1 MTLNRCYNAVI
12 AAIRR
17 TIGNGYREGCTIRTD
32 RLNQMEAFILRNG
45 TATLYELAEHFDISL
60 NTVRRD
66 VSDLIDR
73 GHIRKVYGGVSSLQ
87 TLDSQPYSEFMP
99 LAKRAKMHA
108 EEKRLIGEMAAGLVE
123 ENSVIFLDSGSTVP
137 HMLPHLAGKNVSIV
151 THSLSVMAEAAK
163 YPSLTVIALGGVL
176 NHATYSLVNEVNSGL
191 RSIRMQTLFMAA
203 TALSVEWGASNN
215 TYDEYRLKS
224 ELIGLHSNVVILADS
239 SKFGKNATYC
249 YCPFRRIRGIVTD
262 RMPGSRFLDA
272 IGENDIE
279 LYCPQNQGRANAY
292 LPGAE

>member
-1 MTLNRCYNAVI
+1 M
-12 AAIRR
+12 
-17 TIGNGYREGCTIRTD
+17 RTD

-45 TATLYELAEHFDISL
+45 TASLYDLSERFGISL

-87 TLDSQPYSEFMP
+87 TLDSQPYTEFMP
-99 LAKRAKMHA
+99 LAKRARMHA
-108 EEKRLIGEMAAGLVE
+108 GEKRLIGELAASLVQ
-123 ENSVIFLDSGSTVP
+123 ENSVVFLDSGTTVP

-151 THSLSVMAEAAK
+151 THSLSVMAEAVK
-163 YPSLTVIALGGVL
+163 YPSLNVIALGGVL
-176 NHATYSLVNEVNSGL
+176 NHATYSLVNEVDSAL
-191 RSIRMQTLFMAA
+191 RSIRLQTLFMAA

-224 ELIGLHSNVVILADS
+224 ELVNLHANVVILADS

-262 RMPGSRFLDA
+262 RVPGARFLDA
-272 IGENDIE
+272 ARENGIE
-279 LYCPQNQGRANAY
+279 LYCPQK
-292 LPGAE
+292 